1 MDFIYK
7 RYRQET
13 QSALKAQPAGEKKPL
28 SHYEVTEQKRKENN
42 QPEEKMLLQNSYGA
56 VNLGRFRGEQAV
68 LVVSGISE
76 HAQKK
81 TRETDLLRETG
92 AKKLRGLQ
100 GRAFTNH
107 QDPLVS
113 AMGLKVFPVHTAEKL
128 VKDLQTLEE
137 RGESHVLKE
146 MLPFLSVKE
155 ERERIL
161 SLLETR
167 RAQRERDPELERELD
182 ELRIN
187 RQHKEQERRR
197 LVKSLRESLEREEK
211 QKEKKKGWEIP
222 AFSEKEEENVNTE
235 GEESEDTQKNTE
247 DV

>member
-7 RYRQET
+7 KYRQET

-28 SHYEVTEQKRKENN
+28 SHYEATEQKRKENN

-68 LVVSGISE
+68 LVVSGSSE
-76 HAQKK
+76 REQKK
-81 TRETDLLRETG
+81 TSETDLLRETG
-92 AKKLRGLQ
+92 AKKLCGLQ

-107 QDPLVS
+107 HDPLVS

-167 RAQRERDPELERELD
+167 KAQRERDPELEKELD

-197 LVKSLRESLEREEK
+197 LVKSLRESLEREGK

-235 GEESEDTQKNTE
+235 GEENEGTQKKTE
-247 DV
+247 DF